1 MRTMPQ
7 RRSQLPP
14 PIPKGQPMTL
24 EEWIQLGRDAGLE
37 LVQFCAAHEMPYTW
51 REAAAFEEGEDPCIP
66 AVRMIPEE
74 GKP

>member
-1 MRTMPQ
+1 
-7 RRSQLPP
+7 
-14 PIPKGQPMTL
+14 MTL